1 MEDIQKIIAKYDHD
15 YVRDCIKSVDGINS
29 YALAFYKDVAEIYD
43 AITRVRNVERNPTG
57 FSLDDAPIL
66 GLLTRVWKFLKLI
79 IRFYEEE
86 NAEFISVVER
96 PLIEAAVTASY
107 LLTHEHSVVED
118 YRLCSYKDR
127 LRILRDLEAGSAFF
141 DTKAGQRLLSSV
153 REKLQLEGLDKNSFS
168 VQKKN
173 RWRLQGKSFYD
184 IFSEVANEEM
194 YACVYGMMSESVHGS
209 WNDSLDWC
217 LSRNEDGT
225 FSTFPFF
232 HPPDIR
238 FVSPT
243 LLFSNPPYELWL
255 KRIEA
260 DDPFLIDVLAWIHR
274 FNTVL
279 FYRFDEL
286 YDGPNPT
293 LTLLANFYK
302 CPTRTIG
309 GHNGV
314 YWIYNRLPH

>member
-15 YVRDCIKSVDGINS
+15 YVRDCIKSIDRINS

-107 LLTHEHSVVED
+107 LLTHERSVVED

-127 LRILRDLEAGSAFF
+127 LRIVRDLEAGSAFF

-153 REKLQLEGLDKNSFS
+153 REKLAVGRPGQEQLLGTEKESMA
-168 VQKKN
+168 VT
-173 RWRLQGKSFYD
+173 GK
-184 IFSEVANEEM
+184 E
-194 YACVYGMMSESVHGS
+194 
-209 WNDSLDWC
+209 
-217 LSRNEDGT
+217 
-225 FSTFPFF
+225 
-232 HPPDIR
+232 
-238 FVSPT
+238 
-243 LLFSNPPYELWL
+243 LL
-255 KRIEA
+255 
-260 DDPFLIDVLAWIHR
+260 
-274 FNTVL
+274 
-279 FYRFDEL
+279 
-286 YDGPNPT
+286 
-293 LTLLANFYK
+293 
-302 CPTRTIG
+302 
-309 GHNGV
+309 
-314 YWIYNRLPH
+314 